1 MRLLAAF
8 SITDVI
14 SSTPAVLPAPMA
26 TLVRSLLSLAMSIP
40 GHLYTKTQSVQRCR
54 ARHISTSD
62 RHSPLFKLRAQGW
75 TTAQQ
80 HAPGQ
85 RGSMEDSTEL
95 WPRYFHP
102 TATRPTLGTR
112 TLPGNF
118 QYGLYQCDNMQHVN
132 QELFTDH
139 FLNCI
144 NKENVKQKLKIHSS
158 VEMFVCTT
166 DSVLTS
172 YCAFCKAMAHC
183 PLSAKGV
190 IALSGY
196 QPRWLKL
203 TVTRQGHG
211 VFMFVKSLLK
221 KTI

>member
-1 MRLLAAF
+1 MTLLAAF

-14 SSTPAVLPAPMA
+14 SSTPALLPAPTA
-26 TLVRSLLSLAMSIP
+26 TLIHSLLCLATSIP
-40 GHLYTKTQSVQRCR
+40 CRLCTKTQSVRRCQ
-54 ARHISTSD
+54 ARHIRTSD
-62 RHSPLFKLRAQGW
+62 RHSPHFKIRAQAR

-85 RGSMEDSTEL
+85 RGSMEDNTEL

-102 TATRPTLGTR
+102 TATRPTLGTQ

-118 QYGLYQCDNMQHVN
+118 LYGLYQCDNMQHVN
-132 QELFTDH
+132 QELFTYH
-139 FLNCI
+139 FLNCV
-144 NKENVKQKLKIHSS
+144 NKENVRRLGAPQILLWRAT
-158 VEMFVCTT
+158 VPF
-166 DSVLTS
+166 L
-172 YCAFCKAMAHC
+172 AMAHC

-196 QPRWLKL
+196 LPRWLKL
-203 TVTRQGHG
+203 TATRQGHG

-221 KTI
+221 KQRTI